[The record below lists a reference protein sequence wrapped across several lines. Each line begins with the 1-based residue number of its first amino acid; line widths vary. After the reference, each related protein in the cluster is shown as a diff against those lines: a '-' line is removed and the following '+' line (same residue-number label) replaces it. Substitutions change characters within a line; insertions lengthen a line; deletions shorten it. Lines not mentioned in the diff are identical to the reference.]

1 MKLQSCRETNMSICS
16 NPRGMT
22 KFDRQVDRRKPRQII
37 GSYMKM
43 GMNYEKVTDIRATSS
58 RVTRFVIIW
67 HKDNSVMMRR
77 MSMN

>member
-1 MKLQSCRETNMSICS
+1 MKTR
-16 NPRGMT
+16 
-22 KFDRQVDRRKPRQII
+22 
-37 GSYMKM
+37 
-43 GMNYEKVTDIRATSS
+43 MNYEKMTDTRATSS